1 MNQRNAEPMGTKTMT
16 PKTEPIRFPFNERK
30 ALAAVPHLLVEAGGR
45 MPYMRFL
52 KLLYRADRASFLE

>member
-1 MNQRNAEPMGTKTMT
+1 MT